1 MLHSKHL
8 SERSVAM
15 CDCYLTYSKLGKLF
29 FGFSDVFAA
38 YGQDGIYDCSSVGQ
52 AVKAFH

>member
-38 YGQDGIYDCSSVGQ
+38 YGQDGIYDCSSVG
-52 AVKAFH
+52 